1 MRDIQDIELASLC
14 ASGDNSAREELYR
27 RYAGGLYAICL
38 RYLGDRELAKDLMHD
53 SMIKIFDSVGRY
65 RPVGSLK
72 SWCSKITINM
82 VIDYIR
88 KRKKMDI
95 YTQDNAGDKFT
106 EPQNDDVQTIP
117 EEELM
122 RMVMSLPTAK
132 RLVFNLYC
140 VENYSHKEI
149 ADMLGINEKTSSSL
163 LFKARKQLATM
174 INEYKLKMGQ

>member
-1 MRDIQDIELASLC
+1 MRDILDIELASLC

-27 RYAGGLYAICL
+27 RYAGGLYTICL

-174 INEYKLKMGQ
+174 INEYILKMGQ

>member
-88 KRKKMDI
+88 KRKKLDI
-95 YTQDNAGDKFT
+95 YTLDNAGDKFT

-163 LFKARKQLATM
+163 LFKSRKQLAAM
-174 INEYKLKMGQ
+174 IYEYKLKMGV

>member
-1 MRDIQDIELASLC
+1 MRDIKDIELASLC

-27 RYAGGLYAICL
+27 RYAGGLYTLCF

-53 SMIKIFDSVGRY
+53 SMIKIFDSVGKY

-72 SWCSKITINM
+72 SWCSRVTTNM
-82 VIDYIR
+82 LIDYIR
-88 KRKKMDI
+88 KTKKLDI
-95 YTQDNAGDKFT
+95 SSLDTAGDKFN
-106 EPQNDDVQTIP
+106 EPQTEDVLMIP
-117 EEELM
+117 EEVLIV
-122 RMVMSLPTAK
+122 MVMSLPTAK

-140 VENYSHKEI
+140 VEDYSHKEI

-163 LFKARKQLATM
+163 LFKARKQLSAM

>member
-1 MRDIQDIELASLC
+1 
-14 ASGDNSAREELYR
+14 
-27 RYAGGLYAICL
+27 
-38 RYLGDRELAKDLMHD
+38 
-53 SMIKIFDSVGRY
+53 
-65 RPVGSLK
+65 
-72 SWCSKITINM
+72 
-82 VIDYIR
+82 
-88 KRKKMDI
+88 MDI

-163 LFKARKQLATM
+163 LFKSRKQLAAM
-174 INEYKLKMGQ
+174 IYEYKLKMGV